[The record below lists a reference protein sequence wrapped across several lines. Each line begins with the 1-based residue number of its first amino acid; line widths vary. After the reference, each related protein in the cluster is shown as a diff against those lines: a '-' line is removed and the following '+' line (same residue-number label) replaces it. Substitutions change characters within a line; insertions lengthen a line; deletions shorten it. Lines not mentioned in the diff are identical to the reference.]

1 MLEPPPLPTPPLDGV
16 AYSTILL
23 RFFFSTFKNQKFIGY
38 SFAFF
43 RSCSVDIGNLKTPI
57 PKSTPLPLKEPPVAP
72 KPTQS
77 RGKEI
82 KASDPKA
89 PKPCTRQ
96 LRERPGE
103 SGKEAIKEKVES
115 NAETWRIDYIR
126 VETEEKKPKKK
137 KSKSGKKKVKASE
150 VPLTVKDEYPR
161 KLTIALASS
170 KPSKADTKAGHIYL
184 KMIILKLGQD
194 FLALR
199 APFLLNN

>member
-1 MLEPPPLPTPPLDGV
+1 MRIFDTDK
-16 AYSTILL
+16 ILKKL
-23 RFFFSTFKNQKFIGY
+23 Y
-38 SFAFF
+38 AFF

-57 PKSTPLPLKEPPVAP
+57 PKSTPLLLKEPPVAP
-72 KPTQS
+72 KTTQF

-82 KASDPKA
+82 KASDPKT

-103 SGKEAIKEKVES
+103 SGNEATKEKVES

-137 KSKSGKKKVKASE
+137 KSKSGKKKEKVKASE

-170 KPSKADTKAGHIYL
+170 KPSTVDTKAGHIYL
-184 KMIILKLGQD
+184 KLIILKL
-194 FLALR
+194 
-199 APFLLNN
+199 